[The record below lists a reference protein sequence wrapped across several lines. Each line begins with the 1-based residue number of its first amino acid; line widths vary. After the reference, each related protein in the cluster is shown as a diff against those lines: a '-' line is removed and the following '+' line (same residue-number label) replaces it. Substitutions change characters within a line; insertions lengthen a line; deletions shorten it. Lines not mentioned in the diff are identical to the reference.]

1 MQTHDSQKKHDNHA
15 NHSYHTNHQQLGM
28 FDKTENLINGIYIWE
43 ADFASEQI
51 VQTDV
56 GTKLDTRLSYADFF
70 GRVHKNDV
78 SKLQRALALL
88 NGQKRRPIDVD
99 IRLLSGGVYKPYKVK
114 GVAFFSGE
122 ESFAAGVFYNIETA
136 CLQASR
142 LDYLEKHDM
151 LTGLVNSQTLDA
163 LFGEISEYGMYPQ
176 TLVVADIDRFKE
188 INDTLGYHA
197 GNTLIRNVAGVLK
210 ECFLDAE
217 LIARIGGGQYCAVY
231 AGQDHLEIDNKIKE
245 ARMQLHGMYL
255 NLIKAEV
262 SFGYATT
269 DQDSGFC
276 SLYSEAMHKIKRTR
290 NMRKV
295 LKSCSVVDD
304 LNLII
309 EAKLGWGK
317 RQTRLQSLATQIATG
332 LECSEECIETIKVLA
347 KIADIG
353 LISISDQLLKN
364 RATLTDEQREE
375 YNGYIEMG
383 RSLIGCIE
391 EVSEFENLYLDIFK
405 RYDEWQDAIALP
417 SRIIAG
423 TIGFDDIVFA
433 DTSVK
438 FKDIK
443 AKFLEKRG
451 GEYCPEVADAIL
463 TVARKHYA

>member
-1 MQTHDSQKKHDNHA
+1 MQTHDSHIKHDHHA
-15 NHSYHTNHQQLGM
+15 NLSHHKNHQQLGM
-28 FDKTENLINGIYIWE
+28 FDNTENQINGIYIWE
-43 ADFASEQI
+43 ADLSSKQI

-56 GTKLDTRLSYADFF
+56 DTKLDTRISCVDFF
-70 GRVHKNDV
+70 GRVHANDA
-78 SKLQRALALL
+78 SKLKRALEFSS
-88 NGQKRRPIDVD
+88 GQKRRPIDVD
-99 IRLLSGGVYKPYKVK
+99 IRLSSGGAYQQYKVK
-114 GVAFFSGE
+114 GVAFCRGE
-122 ESFAAGVFYNIETA
+122 DSFAAGIIYNAEIA
-136 CLQASR
+136 SAQAAR
-142 LDYLEKHDM
+142 LHYLEKHDA

-197 GNTLIRNVAGVLK
+197 GNTLIRNVADVIK
-210 ECFLDAE
+210 ECFVDAE
-217 LIARIGGGQYCAVY
+217 LIARIGGGQYCAIY
-231 AGQDHLEIDNKIKE
+231 AGQDQLEIDNKIKE

-262 SFGYATT
+262 SFGYAVT

-276 SLYSEAMHKIKRTR
+276 SLYSEAMSKIRRSR
-290 NMRKV
+290 NTRKV

-304 LNLII
+304 LNRVI

-353 LISISDQLLKN
+353 LISVSDHLLKN
-364 RATLTDEQREE
+364 RATLTDEQCDE
-375 YNGYIEMG
+375 YNGYIELG
-383 RSLIGCIE
+383 RSLISSID
-391 EVSEFENLYLDIFK
+391 EVSEFESLYLDIFK

-417 SRIIAG
+417 SRIVAG
-423 TIGFDDIVFA
+423 AKGFDDIVSA
-433 DTSVK
+433 STSVK

-463 TVARKHYA
+463 AVAKKHYA